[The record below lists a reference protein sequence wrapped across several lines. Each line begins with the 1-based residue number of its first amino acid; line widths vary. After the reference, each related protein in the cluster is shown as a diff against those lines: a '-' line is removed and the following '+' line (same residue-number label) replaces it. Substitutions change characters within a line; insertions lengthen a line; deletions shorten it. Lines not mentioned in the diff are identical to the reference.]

1 MYSLLY
7 ILSGKDYILMMS
19 TQRKI
24 LQVVG
29 FLLLA
34 ISFGMGLAWLSIK
47 TDYAWGWLGALVLIG
62 WAVFARRRWHVLYE
76 RNGSEPGAPER
87 VVWQRL
93 TGYATLFGHMLYSYI
108 NPHIDLHVGSGNY
121 LAVDN
126 WTLILGVVVSAMLFR
141 ADRQERDE
149 RSDRMFAI
157 AILWGYRFLIGLL
170 AIFSI
175 FIGFLPSNLY
185 AAFNHFVIGN
195 MMIGI
200 IVLSLVVVQAVQLFL
215 YAGDRLDPS

>member
-1 MYSLLY
+1 
-7 ILSGKDYILMMS
+7 MS
-19 TQRKI
+19 THRKMSK
-24 LQVVG
+24 LVG
-29 FLLLA
+29 FLLVA
-34 ISFGMGLAWLSIK
+34 ISFGIGLAWLSIK
-47 TDYAWGWLGALVLIG
+47 TDYAWGWVGALVLIG
-62 WAVFARRRWHVLYE
+62 WAVLARRRWRKLYE
-76 RNGSEPGAPER
+76 LNGSEPGAPER

-93 TGYATLFGHMLYSYI
+93 TGYAAIFGHMLYSYI

-126 WTLILGVVVSAMLFR
+126 WTLVGGVIISAMLFR

-149 RSDRMFAI
+149 RSDRIFATGI
-157 AILWGYRFLIGLL
+157 VWGYRFLIGLL

-175 FIGFLPSNLY
+175 FIGFLPSNLH

-200 IVLSLVVVQAVQLFL
+200 IFLSLVVVQAVQLFL